1 MCSQE
6 QSGLVTESGECG
18 EEREARHTAE
28 GCSRRRNMRGQG
40 GRGRQ
45 LEEVK
50 WTDSRVHLESEEGQG
65 KRLQTSNHC
74 RNLESSTLHSQV
86 LTVKLEAGGGR

>member
-28 GCSRRRNMRGQG
+28 GCSRRRNMRGG
-40 GRGRQ
+40 
-45 LEEVK
+45 
-50 WTDSRVHLESEEGQG
+50 EEGED
-65 KRLQTSNHC
+65 N
-74 RNLESSTLHSQV
+74 
-86 LTVKLEAGGGR
+86 